1 MMTLTDN
8 GKDWLARNA
17 GVNNCFASSGVSYKD
32 LEGNSHTG
40 STTDV
45 AAMLVVASLLGYP
58 YTTKEI
64 VNGKSYEDFVKA
76 NGYDLDIE
84 DVKTVC
90 ELQEATTPYCA
101 AVATPTTTP
110 TVTPTPTTKC
120 EWFSDHMPIKSVDI
134 MDLVEAYLGI
144 RDLGW
149 AVTAMDIMGA
159 VAYYLDN
166 KSEGDALTGCSL

>member
-1 MMTLTDN
+1 MTLTN
-8 GKDWLARNA
+8 SGKDWLARNA

-120 EWFSDHMPIKSVDI
+120 EWFSDHIPMMSADI
-134 MDLVEAYLGI
+134 MDLVRAYLDI
-144 RDLGW
+144 IDLGW
-149 AVTAMDIMGA
+149 DVSAADIMGA
-159 VAYYLDN
+159 VAYYL
-166 KSEGDALTGCSL
+166 GDKDRGNEFTGCSL